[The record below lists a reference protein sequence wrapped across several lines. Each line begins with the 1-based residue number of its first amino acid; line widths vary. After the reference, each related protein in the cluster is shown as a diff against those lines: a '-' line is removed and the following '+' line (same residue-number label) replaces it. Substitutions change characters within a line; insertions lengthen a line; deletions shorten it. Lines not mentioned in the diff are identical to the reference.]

1 MYQKIL
7 HFIKYH
13 NAVTIVFVLVFFGFG
28 VSYAAI
34 PEVRDSVYSSTET
47 VVSVDNGLIAS
58 ADLDNF
64 NFNLV
69 INSVTEDDKNYYA
82 DYSYQTLAIIDGV
95 WQTKAMEK
103 TLKVSKAALSGKDF
117 GLYAA
122 EELGE
127 FVKYELSFLK
137 RVQKLEKEKGVS
149 QKAVAVAYSGL
160 IGKLLNPK
168 ERIIMGYS
176 PVIKEVSKQ
185 EKALVVHPP
194 SRPSLEVSVIT
205 AEPTL
210 PTPTESGV
218 GTPTESVGAALKPT
232 PIETIPATASTSPEQ
247 ATTTLP
253 QTEPAQE
260 PTSTSTPTLET
271 IATSTPE
278 IIPEPTIEATTTPEI
293 IPQPSPEATAGTAEP
308 ITEATSTPEIAP
320 SE

>member
-1 MYQKIL
+1 MYQKIA

-13 NAVTIVFVLVFFGFG
+13 NAVTIVFVMVFFGFG

-194 SRPSLEVSVIT
+194 SRPSASVET
-205 AEPTL
+205 SAGQETAVVAEPISTPAVETI
-210 PTPTESGV
+210 PTTASSSV
-218 GTPTESVGAALKPT
+218 GTPTST
-232 PIETIPATASTSPEQ
+232 P
-247 ATTTLP
+247 
-253 QTEPAQE
+253 
-260 PTSTSTPTLET
+260 STPTV
-271 IATSTPE
+271 TSEST
-278 IIPEPTIEATTTPEI
+278 
-293 IPQPSPEATAGTAEP
+293 EP
-308 ITEATSTPEIAP
+308 IIEEAASSTTEVAP